1 MEGAALATP
10 QSHPLWHWILSGVSV
25 HAKARFHSDGPA
37 ASYKS
42 PYRKC
47 AGVMLHRL
55 TPRFRAGALVDRA
68 LSTGHP
74 FGGGCMSQELPQS
87 LPRTGYKHE
96 YLRSSSWFIRE
107 ASLSGARLGAR

>member
-1 MEGAALATP
+1 MGLLFGSNEEQA
-10 QSHPLWHWILSGVSV
+10 
-25 HAKARFHSDGPA
+25 A

-55 TPRFRAGALVDRA
+55 TRRFRAGALVDRE

-74 FGGGCMSQELPQS
+74 FGVVV
-87 LPRTGYKHE
+87 
-96 YLRSSSWFIRE
+96 
-107 ASLSGARLGAR
+107 

>member
-25 HAKARFHSDGPA
+25 HAKARFHSDGPG

-55 TPRFRAGALVDRA
+55 TPRFRSGALVDRA

-87 LPRTGYKHE
+87 LSESHV
-96 YLRSSSWFIRE
+96 I
-107 ASLSGARLGAR
+107 SLVVQH